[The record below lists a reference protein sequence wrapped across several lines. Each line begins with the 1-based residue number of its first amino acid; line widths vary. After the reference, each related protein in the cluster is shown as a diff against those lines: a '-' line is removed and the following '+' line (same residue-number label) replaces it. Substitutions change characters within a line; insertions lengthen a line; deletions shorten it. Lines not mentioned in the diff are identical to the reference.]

1 MEFEFQKYHGAGN
14 DFILIS
20 DDSKKFPTT
29 DSNKIR
35 FLCNRKFGIGADG
48 LIIIRKHEKF
58 DFEMFY
64 FNSDGIEGSLC
75 GNGSRCAVAFGI
87 NNGFLDKNVVFKAVD
102 GVHYAKAE
110 SNNIFSISF
119 ENLKSIKRNLDSLF
133 LNTGSPHHVELVQ
146 NLDNINVKE
155 KGSLIRYGAK
165 YKKEGVN
172 VNFMKIMGAN
182 KIKLRTYERGVE
194 DETLSCGTGAVAS
207 SIAAHFLKLIK
218 VDEIKVET
226 LGGTLEVKFKFDS
239 GLYEDIYLKGP
250 AKKIF
255 SGKIK
260 W

>member
-1 MEFEFQKYHGAGN
+1 MEFEFEKYHGTGN
-14 DFILIS
+14 DFILINDNS
-20 DDSKKFPTT
+20 EKFPIT
-29 DSNKIR
+29 DFNKIK
-35 FLCNRKFGIGADG
+35 FLCDRKFGIGSDG
-48 LIIIRKHEKF
+48 LIVLRKHEKF

-64 FNSDGIEGSLC
+64 FNSDGVEGSLC
-75 GNGSRCAVAFGI
+75 GNGSRCAIAYGI
-87 NNGFLDKNVVFKAVD
+87 NNGFLNDNVVFKAID

-110 SNNIFSISF
+110 SNNIFSMSF
-119 ENLKSIKRNLDSLF
+119 KDLKSIERNRNSSF

-155 KGSLIRYGAK
+155 RGSLIRHGTK

-172 VNFMKIMGAN
+172 VNFIEIIGVN

-218 VDEIKVET
+218 VDKIKVQT

-239 GLYEDIYLKGP
+239 DLYKDICLKGP
-250 AKKIF
+250 AKKVF